1 MLTSSIGTEHWLRCR
16 DVCNCIKAD
25 TVATSSVLYCNR
37 ARWFSVNLI
46 VQLGFCCES
55 SVCVCMEYLCGP
67 VCVCMQGMWRQA
79 SVPPWVFSLIT
90 QRSQPTPGHFLTDLP
105 EESRA
110 CWATDHTC
118 WSQTI
123 SLPVPVWERHTER
136 NIEPKRVLASICRLL
151 CSLPPLSRSLSV
163 SRSYSFASWLFT
175 AAQPALLQD
184 WEQNTH
190 WPSFSKFPPTC
201 LCIKTWVIWASI
213 KFEWGRFSILCAP
226 TVGGENELRPYVR
239 H

>member
-1 MLTSSIGTEHWLRCR
+1 MLTSSIVTEHWLCCSA
-16 DVCNCIKAD
+16 VCNCIKAD
-25 TVATSSVLYCNR
+25 TVATSSVLYCDW

-46 VQLGFCCES
+46 VQS
-55 SVCVCMEYLCGP
+55 SVSMYVC
-67 VCVCMQGMWRQA
+67 MWRQA
-79 SVPPWVFSLIT
+79 SVPPWGFSLIT

-136 NIEPKRVLASICRLL
+136 NIEPKWVLASICRLL

-201 LCIKTWVIWASI
+201 LRIKTWVIWASI
-213 KFEWGRFSILCAP
+213 KFEWGRFSILCDSPKCWRGKWTEAIC
-226 TVGGENELRPYVR
+226 
-239 H
+239 